1 MRLTALLN
9 TIPSLGW
16 RLLAWLNVVIVLA
29 LSLLPLQVPEQ
40 LEFWN
45 SDKLVH
51 IAMYASL
58 MLCFSRG
65 YARRRWPWIAC
76 ALAGLGLGIE
86 YLQSLTPTRHASL
99 LDECANA
106 LGIAIMLWTVTRTPD
121 AAAHTPNNR
130 PDQKQP

>member
-1 MRLTALLN
+1 MKLTALLD
-9 TIPSLGW
+9 TLSTPWW
-16 RLLAWLNVVIVLA
+16 RLLAWLDVGIVMS

-65 YARRRWPWIAC
+65 HARRRWPGIAW

-99 LDECANA
+99 LDESANA
-106 LGIAIMLWTVTRTPD
+106 FGIAIMLWAVTRAPD
-121 AAAHTPNNR
+121 TAAHTPSNR
-130 PDQKQP
+130 PDQKHP

>member
-1 MRLTALLN
+1 MKLTALLD
-9 TIPSLGW
+9 TLPAPWW
-16 RLLAWLNVVIVLA
+16 RLLAWLDVVIVLS
-29 LSLLPLQVPEQ
+29 LSLLSLPVPEQ

-65 YARRRWPWIAC
+65 YSRRRWPWIAC
-76 ALAGLGLGIE
+76 ALAGLGLSIE

-99 LDECANA
+99 LDECANVS
-106 LGIAIMLWTVTRTPD
+106 GIAIMLWSVMRAPD
-121 AAAHTPNNR
+121 AASHAPRNR
-130 PDQKQP
+130 SDQKHP

>member
-9 TIPSLGW
+9 TVPSLGW
-16 RLLAWLNVVIVLA
+16 RLLAWLDVVIVLA

-99 LDECANA
+99 LDECANVS
-106 LGIAIMLWTVTRTPD
+106 GIAIMLWSVMRAPD
-121 AAAHTPNNR
+121 AASHAPRNR
-130 PDQKQP
+130 SDQKHP

>member
-1 MRLTALLN
+1 MKLTALLD
-9 TIPSLGW
+9 TLPAPWW
-16 RLLAWLNVVIVLA
+16 RLLAWLDVVIVLS
-29 LSLLPLQVPEQ
+29 LSLLSLPVPEQ

-65 YARRRWPWIAC
+65 YGRRRWPWIAC

-86 YLQSLTPTRHASL
+86 YLQSLTPSRHASL
-99 LDECANA
+99 LDECANVS
-106 LGIAIMLWTVTRTPD
+106 GIAIMLWSVMRAPKAASHAPRTRSG
-121 AAAHTPNNR
+121 
-130 PDQKQP
+130 QKHP